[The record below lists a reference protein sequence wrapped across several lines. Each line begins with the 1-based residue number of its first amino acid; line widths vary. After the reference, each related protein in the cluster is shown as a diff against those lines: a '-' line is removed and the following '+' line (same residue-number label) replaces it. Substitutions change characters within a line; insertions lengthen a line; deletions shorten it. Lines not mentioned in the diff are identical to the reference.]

1 MSHQFITN
9 QEKLLSEVF
18 NNILPSSQSLYFL
31 VGYFY
36 FSGFEE
42 IYTNVE
48 DKHFQILIGLDA
60 EKNVFNK
67 IKEFEIIDGTNHSR
81 GDVRK
86 KFNESLVDIFN
97 DTDFFDS
104 IKKQDAFRIF
114 IEKIKN
120 GTLEI
125 KKTLHPNHS
134 KLYLFEK
141 KADHSEGGEYPGTL
155 ITGSSNLSHSGL
167 RGQHEINVVFRD
179 EHFRE
184 GLELFKLLWSEAVKI
199 VDKDNFNDFHKNVLQ
214 KIWID
219 KLPDPYLLYVR
230 VLLEYFTIAKRDNV
244 AMPSDITGGTFRD
257 LKYQIDAVKKAI
269 SIIDQHN
276 GVIIADVVGLGK
288 SIIASAIAFN
298 LKLKTVIIAPPH
310 LITQWEEYRTDFW
323 FNAKIY
329 SSGKI
334 EQALEENNN
343 DEQKLIIIDEAHKYR
358 NEDTTDYANLH
369 KLCQKNKVILLSA
382 TPFNNRPQDIFSL
395 IRLFQITTKSTIRTV
410 DNLSYQFRDLVKE
423 FKKIKESQKNK
434 TKSDTQ
440 IKSEI
445 EELADKIRDI
455 LSPLIIRR
463 SRIDLDEI
471 EEYKDDLKHQKISF
485 PKVNEPEVLEYKLG
499 DLTNLYIKT
508 FYKIA
513 PDDIDEDDE
522 TESKKGFIGARYMPA
537 VYLKNFEKYKE
548 KISAEFDDVNLF
560 KQSQRNIAG
569 FMKHLLVRRFESS
582 IDAFSKSLDS
592 MIQSSVYVKKWYDK
606 LDKVPIY
613 KKGNLPPIEEL
624 FGLQSDDAEIDLMNI
639 NFEEQLSSFT
649 EKGLFLIEKKEL
661 SVNFIRDLEKDIEL
675 LKSIK
680 KEWFANG
687 YPADPKLKDFKAILR
702 KKLKEMPSRKI
713 VVFTEF
719 SDTASYLFDQLKD
732 DFRVFKYSS
741 SDSSIYNKQTLK
753 RNFDAGIKQDQQL
766 NDYDILVAT
775 DAISEGFN
783 LHRAGIVFNYDI
795 PYNPTR
801 VIQRVGRI
809 NRINKK
815 VFDELFIY
823 NFFPSAEGQK
833 HTFVTQ
839 ITALKLAMI
848 QALIGEDTKVL
859 TKDEELKSYFVD
871 KFREEMKEQQEKLSW
886 DAKYLNEIS
895 RLKRISPDLIKEANN
910 LPRRIRIKRT
920 EKKAA
925 NGVLVFGKKGNDY
938 IFKIGTNI
946 TAFYTL
952 NARTAIELF
961 QANSS
966 EKSVLVSKGFEAIY
980 QTVKANLF
988 QKKNEVA
995 LDKGKRETIEKIK
1008 IFIDHKNGDTDYMRD
1023 LLFVVAELDSLPE
1036 LFHKQI
1042 RRISSKSL
1050 DKDITQLM
1058 KDIPHSYLMDI
1069 IHKSESIDE
1078 AEENLILA
1086 EELI

>member
-42 IYTNVE
+42 IYKNVE
-48 DKHFQILIGLDA
+48 DKNIQILIGLDA
-60 EKNVFNK
+60 EKDLFNK
-67 IKEFEIIDGTNHSR
+67 IREFEIIDGVNLSR

-104 IKKQDAFRIF
+104 VAKQDAFRIF

-125 KKTLHPNHS
+125 RKSLHPNHS
-134 KLYLFEK
+134 KLYLFENK
-141 KADHSEGGEYPGTL
+141 PEFSQGGEFPGTL

-167 RGQHEINVVFRD
+167 RGRHEINVVFRD
-179 EHFRE
+179 EHFKE
-184 GLELFKLLWSEAVKI
+184 GLDLFRSLWNEAVHI
-199 VDKDNFNDFHKNVLQ
+199 VDKDNFNDFHKDVIQ

-219 KLPDPYLLYVR
+219 KLPSPYLLYVR
-230 VLLEYFTIAKRDNV
+230 VLLEYFTIAKRDNI
-244 AMPSDITGGTFRD
+244 ALPADITGGTFRD
-257 LKYQIDAVKKAI
+257 LKYQIDAVEKAI

-298 LKLKTVIIAPPH
+298 MNMKTIIIAPPH
-310 LITQWEEYRTDFW
+310 LMPQWDDYRSDFW

-334 EQALEENNN
+334 EQALEENDN

-369 KLCQKNKVILLSA
+369 KLCQKNKIILLSA
-382 TPFNNRPQDIFSL
+382 TPFNNRPQDIFAL

-423 FKKIKESQKNK
+423 FKKIKESQKKK

-445 EELADKIRDI
+445 EVLADKIRDI

-463 SRIDLDEI
+463 SRIDLDLI
-471 EEYKDDLKHQKISF
+471 EEYKEDLKHQKISF
-485 PKVNEPEVLEYKLG
+485 PKVNDPEVLDYKLG
-499 DLTNLYIKT
+499 ELTDLYIKT
-508 FYKIA
+508 FYRIA
-513 PDDIDEDDE
+513 PEE
-522 TESKKGFIGARYMPA
+522 EGQGFIGARYMPA
-537 VYLKNFEKYKE
+537 VYIKNIEKYKE

-560 KQSQRNIAG
+560 RQGQRNIAG

-582 IDAFSKSLDS
+582 IDAFYKSLDS
-592 MIQSSVYVKKWYDK
+592 MIRSSEYVKEWYER
-606 LDKVPIY
+606 LEKVPIY
-613 KKGNLPPIEEL
+613 KKGNLPSIDEL
-624 FGLQSDDAEIDLMNI
+624 FELGDGDAELDLERI
-639 NFEEQLSSFT
+639 NFDEQLSGFI

-661 SVNFIRDLEKDIEL
+661 TLGFIRDLDKDIVL

-680 KEWFANG
+680 KEWFGKG
-687 YPADPKLKDFKAILR
+687 YPNDPKLKDFKAILK

-719 SDTASYLFDQLKD
+719 SDTASYLFEQLKD

-741 SDSSIYNKQTLK
+741 SDSSVYNKLTLK

-766 NDYDILVAT
+766 NDFDILVAT

-815 VFDELFIY
+815 VFNELFIY
-823 NFFPSAEGQK
+823 NFFPSAEGQQ

-839 ITALKLAMI
+839 ITALKLTMI
-848 QALIGEDTKVL
+848 QSLIGEDTKVL
-859 TKDEELKSYFVD
+859 TKDEELRSFFIER
-871 KFREEMKEQQEKLSW
+871 FREEMKEQEAKESW
-886 DAKYLNEIS
+886 DAKYLNELGK
-895 RLKRISPDLIKEANN
+895 LKSHNPDLIRKALD
-910 LPRRIRIKRT
+910 LPRRVRIKRT
-920 EKKAA
+920 KETADK
-925 NGVLVFGKKGNDY
+925 GVIVFGKKGSDY
-938 IFKIGTNI
+938 IFKIGISPTE
-946 TAFYTL
+946 FSTL
-952 NARTAIELF
+952 NTREAIELF
-961 QANSS
+961 KANPD
-966 EKSVLVSKGFEAIY
+966 EKAEPVSAAFEEIY
-980 QTVKANLF
+980 QTVKTNLF
-988 QKKNEVA
+988 LKKNEVA
-995 LDKGKRETIEKIK
+995 LDKGKRETIDKIK
-1008 IFIDHKNGDTDYMRD
+1008 LFIDQKNGDTDYMKD
-1023 LLFVVAELDSLPE
+1023 LLFVVSELDSLPE
-1036 LFHKQI
+1036 LYHKQI
-1042 RRISSKSL
+1042 RRISKKSL
-1050 DKDITQLM
+1050 DKDIKQLTN
-1058 KDIPHSYLMDI
+1058 DVPHSYLMDI
-1069 IHKSESIDE
+1069 IKKSESIDE

>member
-42 IYTNVE
+42 IYKNVE
-48 DKHFQILIGLDA
+48 DKNIQILIGLDA
-60 EKNVFNK
+60 EKDLFNK
-67 IKEFEIIDGTNHSR
+67 IREFEIIDGVNLSR

-86 KFNESLVDIFN
+86 KFNESLVSIFN
-97 DTDFFDS
+97 DTDYFDS
-104 IKKQDAFRIF
+104 IEKQEAFKIF

-125 KKTLHPNHS
+125 RKTLHPNHS
-134 KLYLFEK
+134 KLYLFENK
-141 KADHSEGGEYPGTL
+141 PEFSQGGEFPGTL

-167 RGQHEINVVFRD
+167 RGRHEINVVFRD
-179 EHFRE
+179 EHFKE
-184 GLELFKLLWSEAVKI
+184 GLDLFRSLWNEAVHI
-199 VDKDNFNDFHKNVLQ
+199 VDKDNFNDFHKDVIQ

-219 KLPDPYLLYVR
+219 KLPSPYLLYVR
-230 VLLEYFTIAKRDNV
+230 VLLEYFTIAKRDNI
-244 AMPSDITGGTFRD
+244 ALPADITGGTFRD
-257 LKYQIDAVKKAI
+257 LKYQIDAVEKAI

-298 LKLKTVIIAPPH
+298 MNMKTIIIAPPH
-310 LITQWEEYRTDFW
+310 LMPQWDDYRGEFW

-334 EQALEENNN
+334 EQALEENDN
-343 DEQKLIIIDEAHKYR
+343 DGQKLIIIDEAHKYR

-369 KLCQKNKVILLSA
+369 KLCQKNKVIMLTA
-382 TPFNNRPQDIFSL
+382 TPFNNRPQDIFAL
-395 IRLFQITTKSTIRTV
+395 IKLFQITTKSTIRTV

-423 FKKIKESQKNK
+423 FKKIKESQKKK

-445 EELADKIRDI
+445 EVLADKIRDI

-463 SRIDLDEI
+463 SRIDLDQI
-471 EEYKDDLKHQKISF
+471 EEYKEDLKDQKISF
-485 PKVNEPEVLEYKLG
+485 PKVNDPEVLEYKLG
-499 DLTNLYIKT
+499 DLTDLYIKT
-508 FYKIA
+508 FYRIA
-513 PDDIDEDDE
+513 PEE
-522 TESKKGFIGARYMPA
+522 EGQGFIGARYMPA
-537 VYLKNFEKYKE
+537 VYIKNIEKYKE

-560 KQSQRNIAG
+560 RQGQRNIAG

-582 IDAFSKSLDS
+582 IDAFYKSLDS
-592 MIQSSVYVKKWYDK
+592 MIRSSEYVKEWYER
-606 LDKVPIY
+606 LEKVPIY
-613 KKGNLPPIEEL
+613 KKGNLPSIDEL
-624 FGLQSDDAEIDLMNI
+624 FELEDGDAELDLERI
-639 NFEEQLSSFT
+639 NFDEQLSGFI

-661 SVNFIRDLEKDIEL
+661 TLGFIRDLDKDIVL

-680 KEWFANG
+680 KEWFGKG
-687 YPADPKLKDFKAILR
+687 YPNDPKLKDFKAILK

-719 SDTASYLFDQLKD
+719 SDTASYLFEQLKD

-741 SDSSIYNKQTLK
+741 SDSSVYNKLTLK

-766 NDYDILVAT
+766 NDFDILVAT

-815 VFDELFIY
+815 VFNELFIY
-823 NFFPSAEGQK
+823 NFFPSAEGQQ

-839 ITALKLAMI
+839 ITALKLTMI
-848 QALIGEDTKVL
+848 QSLIGEDTKVL
-859 TKDEELKSYFVD
+859 TKDEELRSFFIER
-871 KFREEMKEQQEKLSW
+871 FREEMKEQEAKESW
-886 DAKYLNEIS
+886 DAKYLNELGK
-895 RLKRISPDLIKEANN
+895 LKSHNPDLIRKALD
-910 LPRRIRIKRT
+910 LPRRVRIKRT
-920 EKKAA
+920 KETADK
-925 NGVLVFGKKGNDY
+925 GVIVFGKKGSDY
-938 IFKIGTNI
+938 IFKIGISPTE
-946 TAFYTL
+946 FSTL
-952 NARTAIELF
+952 NTREAIELF
-961 QANSS
+961 KANPD
-966 EKSVLVSKGFEAIY
+966 EKAEPVSAAFEEIY
-980 QTVKANLF
+980 QTVKTNLF
-988 QKKNEVA
+988 LKKNEVA
-995 LDKGKRETIEKIK
+995 LDKGKRETIDKIK
-1008 IFIDHKNGDTDYMRD
+1008 LFIDQKNGDTDYMKD
-1023 LLFVVAELDSLPE
+1023 LLFVVSELDSLPE
-1036 LFHKQI
+1036 LYHKQI
-1042 RRISSKSL
+1042 RRISKKSL
-1050 DKDITQLM
+1050 DKDIKQLTN
-1058 KDIPHSYLMDI
+1058 DVPHSYLMDI
-1069 IHKSESIDE
+1069 IKKSESIDE

>member
-42 IYTNVE
+42 IYKNVG
-48 DKHFQILIGLDA
+48 DKNIQILIGLDA
-60 EKNVFNK
+60 EKDLFNK
-67 IKEFEIIDGTNHSR
+67 IREFEVIDGINLSR

-86 KFNESLVDIFN
+86 KFNESLVNIFN

-104 IKKQDAFRIF
+104 ISKQEAFRIF

-120 GTLEI
+120 STLEI
-125 KKTLHPNHS
+125 RKSLHPNHS
-134 KLYLFEK
+134 KLYLFENK
-141 KADHSEGGEYPGTL
+141 PEYSQGGEFPGTL

-167 RGQHEINVVFRD
+167 RGRHEINVVFRD
-179 EHFRE
+179 EHFKE
-184 GLELFKLLWSEAVKI
+184 GLDLFKSLWNEAVKI
-199 VDKDNFNDFHKNVLQ
+199 VDKDNFNDFHKDVIQ

-219 KLPDPYLLYVR
+219 KLPNPYLLYIR
-230 VLLEYFTIAKRDNV
+230 VLLEYFSIAKRDNI
-244 AMPSDITGGTFRD
+244 AMPSDITGEKYRD
-257 LKYQIDAVKKAI
+257 LKYQIDAVSKAI

-288 SIIASAIAFN
+288 SIIASAIAYN
-298 LKLKTVIIAPPH
+298 MKLGAIIIAPPH
-310 LITQWEEYRTDFW
+310 LIPQWQDYSYDFNFRT
-323 FNAKIY
+323 KIY

-382 TPFNNRPQDIFSL
+382 TPFNNRPQDIFAL

-423 FKKIKESQKNK
+423 FKKIKESQKKK

-445 EELADKIRDI
+445 EVLADKIRDI

-463 SRIDLDEI
+463 SRIDLDQI
-471 EEYKDDLKHQKISF
+471 EEYREDLKHQKISF
-485 PKVNEPEVLEYKLG
+485 PKVNDPEVLEYKLG
-499 DLTNLYIKT
+499 NLTDLYIKT
-508 FYKIA
+508 FYTIA
-513 PDDIDEDDE
+513 PEE
-522 TESKKGFIGARYMPA
+522 EGKGFLGARYMPA
-537 VYLKNFEKYKE
+537 VYIKNIEKYKE

-582 IDAFSKSLDS
+582 IDAFYKSLDS
-592 MIQSSVYVKKWYDK
+592 MIRSSEYVKEWYER
-606 LDKVPIY
+606 LEKVPIY
-613 KKGNLPPIEEL
+613 KKGNLPSIDEL
-624 FGLQSDDAEIDLMNI
+624 FELEDGDSELDLARI
-639 NFEEQLSSFT
+639 NFDEQLSGFI
-649 EKGLFLIEKKEL
+649 EKGLFLIDKKEL
-661 SVNFIRDLEKDIEL
+661 TLGFIRDLDKDIAL

-680 KEWFANG
+680 KEWFGKG
-687 YPADPKLKDFKAILR
+687 YPDDPKLKDFKAILK

-741 SDSSIYNKQTLK
+741 SDSSVYNKLTLK
-753 RNFDAGIKQDQQL
+753 RNFDAGIKQEQQL
-766 NDYDILVAT
+766 NDFDILVAT

-815 VFDELFIY
+815 VFNELFIY

-859 TKDEELKSYFVD
+859 TKDEELRSYFVD
-871 KFREEMKEQQEKLSW
+871 KFREEMNEQESKKSW
-886 DAKYLNEIS
+886 DNKYQNELS
-895 RLKRISPDLIKEANN
+895 RLRKTNPELITEANN

-920 EKKAA
+920 EEKEPK
-925 NGVLVFGKKGNDY
+925 GVLVFGKKGNDY
-938 IFKIGTNI
+938 IFKLGSTPLE
-946 TAFYTL
+946 FVTL
-952 NARTAIELF
+952 NARAAIELF
-961 QANSS
+961 QANIS
-966 EKSVLVSKGFEAIY
+966 EKSEPVSKEFEAIY
-980 QTVKANLF
+980 QTVKENLF

-995 LDKGKRETIEKIK
+995 LDKGKRETIDKIK
-1008 IFIDHKNGDTDYMRD
+1008 YFIDHKNGDTDYIKD

-1036 LFHKQI
+1036 LYHKQI
-1042 RRISSKSL
+1042 RRISTKSL
-1050 DKDITQLM
+1050 DKDINVLM
-1058 KDIPHSYLMDI
+1058 KDVPHSYLMDI